1 MSPSEHALFIG
12 VGTNQYCDPELLNLT
27 QSTQEVR
34 RIAELVGDHYDK
46 HLLTDA
52 YHAEVR
58 DALRALKGRFSVG
71 GGSVFLMWSG
81 HGVPGSTGRVRL
93 LVADS
98 ENDIGSGFDPEE
110 VASQCVVTGA
120 SQILC
125 ILDACHSGAALGVTI
140 QVDDL
145 FTRTSTMAGSTW
157 VGVLTSCAADEIV
170 REQTLGPALIRLLS
184 SGPDPAGQ
192 HADLLRRRWNPHCE
206 FVRGDDLCDAVLKQ
220 WDHSYGALPHF
231 AQAGSAMPMVR
242 NPLWSPTAAPT
253 LVQEILDG
261 APVRRFTGRNRE
273 IGIVQSW
280 ALADEPGIFVITGRS
295 GSGKTALLAHAMQQ
309 LDHQPNDSLVDS
321 DSTLSIALC
330 CTQVSAR
337 GLDHTSLAAR
347 IEQGLI
353 ASGVLE
359 PLDHARNTFELVG
372 ALERLSHPVGDECR
386 LPVIAV
392 DGLSE
397 APGHLEGVIN
407 RLLVP
412 MSEYAVVIVTTRRT
426 EVRALAGSSTGATVH
441 RSLTAQTAV
450 SMLDV
455 TDVITSLD
463 RILDLDSATHR
474 ESGWQSLTQSID
486 ERLSGVSES
495 MDTLAVALEIQRL
508 AGDQDTPPFLLME
521 LICDRLVDSPID
533 TSKSGWQVNIT
544 ETIAE
549 SLDQVVQ
556 KAVSVHES
564 HRNHPVDDARHLL
577 EALQWGLGAGFPE
590 EHWIAVANTT
600 CPQRDF
606 TRADIDWLLGALGK
620 YVVEDSEQ
628 GVAVYRCAH
637 SLIAQHFRMR
647 ATNDQV
653 SGDIEIRVAQTLLDR
668 ADTLSSVSADSV
680 DPHLSR
686 YLWQYLMRA
695 GEQGLALL
703 RDRAVRV
710 PRHAAELAYATLGV
724 SINALDAADVARATE
739 LAEVTIA
746 QLEDSDLQH
755 SDPVYAQ
762 AHAHLAL
769 CFQASGQVD
778 QAVRSAG
785 AAVDVYARLVQHD
798 PDLLADYAAVVHNYG
813 TTLMDARRPQAA
825 IEAASRAADLERGF
839 LARGGDNH
847 YRLGVT
853 LNVLALAHSAALR
866 DADAVVASGDS
877 VDALRRAVE
886 LRNRVR
892 DRIALAESLSNL
904 GGHLASIGDLQS
916 GLSAAE
922 EALRVLEEVAVE
934 EPSQESK
941 LAGAKNDVAARLME
955 LGEHERALVLMDEVI
970 ETLQSIE
977 NPSLKERTQFFGALN
992 NCCAVLLSAGATME
1006 ATRRG
1011 DAAVRLARTIA
1022 ADHPATNGDLAMAL
1036 DNFANCLTQL
1046 SEHRRA
1052 IQLTEEALTI
1062 YREIANQN
1070 TGELVHVARVLLNYG
1085 DRLANV
1091 GRPEDAVVATE
1102 EARNLYHNLA
1112 ASNARFGVEVARTM
1126 AQLAIHQRAAHDRV
1140 GAAST
1145 AAQAVQLF
1153 NELAGRKIVDDNLLA
1168 EARAETL
1175 VQATTCALD
1184 LGLQLEYAQ
1193 CAVSAFEAAGVS
1205 KSLRY
1210 AVALRNLAAVQGMR
1224 EEFTAGLEAIKRAVE
1239 VLSQLAATDRAVEA
1253 ELASALGIQARLE
1266 FALSH
1271 PDLGIQAALDAL
1283 VYYERLPELTPA
1295 NIATCA
1301 EALAALATD
1310 GVAFDPHLP
1319 IAAYV
1324 DRVLEPLEGV
1334 QRARLLGEIVSRL
1347 PDLSPF
1353 VPQWIL
1359 RGLNELGQQD
1369 PASLFGLRM
1378 LARRKRAAIPV
1389 LFDLV
1394 WARATQANA
1403 PSWLTIDLRR
1413 LASSLKWA
1421 SSSTHREGYEYLR
1434 HHRYLV
1440 DPSFDPTVEE
1450 AYLGITPE
1458 RVPVLR
1464 EIRSIAAVSDIA
1476 DAYQKPL
1483 ASDTAD
1489 AFAAADLDEQLEL
1502 LAANGEELRSE
1513 LVKEHLRDR
1522 ATTDDV
1528 SGTKAYFL
1536 LRLSE
1541 DDLHVAVAGALSDPD
1556 AAQDLLERI
1565 ARDNDQPTLVRA
1577 TQVLLT
1583 PHPPRAWQPE
1593 VAGVAAFYL
1602 SAIMMEQGKQQEAT
1616 SLVDSV
1622 RELVPDRLVSLT
1634 SAAARLGPIRPEFL
1648 QLIPLLIDARQDN

>member
-1 MSPSEHALFIG
+1 MSPSEQALFIG
-12 VGTNQYCDPELLNLT
+12 VGTDQYCDPDLLNLT
-27 QSTQEVR
+27 QSTQEVH

-58 DALRALKGRFSVG
+58 NTLRALKGRFSVA

-81 HGVPGSTGRVRL
+81 HGVPASTGRVRL

-120 SQILC
+120 NQILC
-125 ILDACHSGAALGVTI
+125 ILDTCHSGAALGVTI

-145 FTRTSTMAGSTW
+145 FTRTGTTSESTW

-170 REQTLGPALIRLLS
+170 REQTLGPALIKLLS
-184 SGPDPAGQ
+184 NGPDPDGP
-192 HADLLRRRWNPHCE
+192 HADLLRRRWNPHSE
-206 FVRGDDLCDAVLKQ
+206 FIRGDDLCEAVLKQ

-231 AQAGSAMPMVR
+231 AQAGSALPMVR

-261 APVRRFTGRNRE
+261 APARRFVGRSGE
-273 IGIVQSW
+273 VDIVQSW
-280 ALADEPGIFVITGRS
+280 ALANEPGIFVITGRP
-295 GSGKTALLAHAMQQ
+295 GSGKTALLAQAMQQ
-309 LDHQPNDSLVDS
+309 LGHKPNEGSVDS
-321 DSTLSIALC
+321 ESALSIDLC
-330 CTQVSAR
+330 CIQVSAR
-337 GLDHTSLAAR
+337 GLDQLSLAAR

-353 ASGVLE
+353 ASGVLN
-359 PLDHARNTFELVG
+359 PLSHARNAFELVG
-372 ALERLSHPVGDECR
+372 SLERLSHPVGDECR

-397 APGHLEGVIN
+397 APGHLEGIID

-412 MSEYAVVIVTTRRT
+412 MSECAVVVVTTRRT
-426 EVRALAGSSTGATVH
+426 EVRAPAGSSAAGVTAR
-441 RSLTAQTAV
+441 RSLSAQTPV

-474 ESGWQSLTQSID
+474 SSGWQSLTQAVD
-486 ERLSGVSES
+486 ERLSGVYES

-508 AGDQDTPPFLLME
+508 VGDQDPPPFLLME

-533 TSKSGWQVNIT
+533 TSKSGWQVNMT
-544 ETIAE
+544 DSIAE
-549 SLDQVVQ
+549 SLDHVVRE
-556 KAVSVHES
+556 AVSVDGS
-564 HRNHPVDDARHLL
+564 PRNYSADDAYHLL

-590 EHWIAVANTT
+590 EHWIAVAKATY
-600 CPQRDF
+600 PQRNF
-606 TRADIDWLLGALGK
+606 TREDIDWLFGALGK

-637 SLIAQHFRMR
+637 PLIAHHFRTR
-647 ATNDQV
+647 ATIDQV
-653 SGDIEIRVAQTLLDR
+653 SGDIEVRVAQALLDR
-668 ADTLSSVSADSV
+668 VDLSSVSADPV

-686 YLWQYLMRA
+686 YLWRYLMRA
-695 GEQGLALL
+695 GERGLALL
-703 RDRAVRV
+703 RGRDVRA

-724 SINALDAADVARATE
+724 SINAFDSADVARATE
-739 LAEVTIA
+739 LAEATIA
-746 QLEDSDLQH
+746 QLKDSDLQH

-769 CFQASGQVD
+769 CYQASGQVD

-785 AAVDVYARLVQHD
+785 AAVGIYAQLVQHD

-813 TTLMDARRPQAA
+813 TILMDAGRPQAA
-825 IEAASRAADLERGF
+825 IDATSRAADQEREF
-839 LARGGDNH
+839 LAHGGNNH

-853 LNVLALAHSAALR
+853 LNVLALAHSATLH
-866 DADAVVASGDS
+866 DAEAVVASRDS
-877 VDALRRAVE
+877 VGALRRAVE
-886 LRNRVR
+886 LRNRVC
-892 DRIALAESLSNL
+892 DHIALAESLSNL
-904 GGHLASIGDLQS
+904 GSHLASIGDLQS
-916 GLSAAE
+916 GLSSAE
-922 EALRVLEEVAVE
+922 EARQILEQVAAA
-934 EPSQESK
+934 EPALESK
-941 LAGAKNDVAARLME
+941 LAGAKNDLAARLME
-955 LGEHERALVLMDEVI
+955 LGEHERALALMDEVI

-977 NPSLKERTQFFGALN
+977 NPSLKESTQFFGALN
-992 NCCAVLLSAGATME
+992 NCCAVLLSAGSTME
-1006 ATRRG
+1006 AARRG

-1022 ADHPATNGDLAMAL
+1022 ADHPAMNGELAMAL

-1046 SEHRRA
+1046 SEHRAA

-1062 YREIANQN
+1062 YRDIASQN
-1070 TGELVHVARVLLNYG
+1070 EGELVHVARVLLNYG

-1102 EARNLYHNLA
+1102 EARSLYHTLA
-1112 ASNARFGVEVARTM
+1112 ASNARFEVEVARTM
-1126 AQLAIHQRAAHDRV
+1126 AQLAVHQRAAHDRV
-1140 GAAST
+1140 AAAST

-1153 NELAGRKIVDDNLLA
+1153 DDLAVRKIVDDQILA
-1168 EARAETL
+1168 EALADTL
-1175 VQATTCALD
+1175 VQATTCAQD
-1184 LGLQLEYAQ
+1184 LSLQLEYAQ
-1193 CAVSAFEAAGVS
+1193 RAVSAFEAAGVL

-1210 AVALRNLAAVQGMR
+1210 AMALRNLAAIHGTR
-1224 EEFTAGLEAIKRAVE
+1224 GEGAAGLEAIKRAVK
-1239 VLSQLAATDRAVEA
+1239 VFSQLAAAGRTVEA

-1266 FALSH
+1266 FAQSH
-1271 PDLGIQAALDAL
+1271 PDQGIQAALDAL
-1283 VYYERLPELTPA
+1283 AHYERLPELTPA

-1310 GVAFDPHLP
+1310 GVAFNPQLP
-1319 IAAYV
+1319 IAVYV
-1324 DRVLEPLEGV
+1324 DRVLGLLEGV
-1334 QRARLLGEIVSRL
+1334 QRALLLGEIVSRL
-1347 PDLSPF
+1347 PHLSPF
-1353 VPQWIL
+1353 VPKWIV
-1359 RGLNELGQQD
+1359 RGLDELGDQS
-1369 PASLFGLRM
+1369 PATLFSLRM

-1389 LFDLV
+1389 LFDLA
-1394 WARATQANA
+1394 WAQATHASA

-1413 LASSLKWA
+1413 LESALEWV

-1434 HHRYLV
+1434 DHRYLV
-1440 DPSFDPTVEE
+1440 DSSFDSIIEE

-1458 RVPVLR
+1458 RVRILR
-1464 EIRSIAAVSDIA
+1464 EIRSIAAVSGIA

-1489 AFAAADLDEQLEL
+1489 AFAATDLNGQLEL

-1528 SGTKAYFL
+1528 PGTIAYYL
-1536 LRLSE
+1536 IRLSE
-1541 DDLHVAVAGALSDPD
+1541 DELHVAVVSALSDPD
-1556 AAQDLLERI
+1556 AAQELLERI

-1577 TQVLLT
+1577 TTVLLR
-1583 PHPPRAWQPE
+1583 PHPPRASQPE
-1593 VAGVAAFYL
+1593 LAGVAAFYL
-1602 SAIMMEQGKQQEAT
+1602 SAILMEQGKQQEAA
-1616 SLVDSV
+1616 SMIDSV
-1622 RELVPDRLVSLT
+1622 REVVPGRLVSLT
-1634 SAAARLGPIRPEFL
+1634 SAAARLGSVRPEFL
-1648 QLIPLLIDARQDN
+1648 QLIPLLIDVRQDN